1 VFSPRKTIHF
11 VSLGCPKN
19 RVDTEV
25 MLGVGVGEGFQVVA
39 APDAADVIVVNTCG
53 FIGPA
58 KEESIDTILEMGAF
72 KEAGSCQKLVVTGC
86 LSQRYPEEL
95 AKEMPEV
102 DHFLGT
108 SDMLKLGA
116 VLRASEEH
124 PLERMLVGNP
134 ADYSFRASDPRVL
147 SMAKHSA
154 YVKIA
159 EGCSR
164 TCSFCIIPSM
174 RGKQRSRPLEDIVRE
189 VEQLV
194 AGGTQEINLVSQDTV
209 SYGRDL
215 KEDGRNLAHLVRAL
229 GEVKGLR
236 WLRLFYLYP
245 EKLTEELIE
254 LIANHPR
261 VLPYVDMPLQHASER
276 MLKIMRRGHGP
287 GIQRRVVESMRAQI
301 PNLTFRTAF
310 IVGHPG
316 ETDAD
321 FQQLCDFVKW
331 AEFERVGVFK
341 YSHEEGTRSEKLD
354 ELVPE
359 KTIGARHRKLM
370 QLQRPISKRKL
381 RGLIGKELEVLVEGV
396 SDESEFLLEGRHAG
410 QAPDIDGK
418 VYLANGE
425 AEPGELRR
433 ALVTDAAD
441 YDLVADLLPRHGG
454 SAERPPGAK
463 KLRLKT
469 LGNVTP

>member
-1 VFSPRKTIHF
+1 
-11 VSLGCPKN
+11 
-19 RVDTEV
+19 
-25 MLGVGVGEGFQVVA
+25 MLGTSAGEGYRIVERPA
-39 APDAADVIVVNTCG
+39 DAEVIVVNTCG

-58 KEESIDTILEMGAF
+58 KEESIDTILEMGGY
-72 KEAGSCQKLVVTGC
+72 KESGSCKKLVVAGC

-102 DHFLGT
+102 DYFLGS
-108 SDMLKLGA
+108 SDMLKLSA
-116 VLRASEEH
+116 VLNASKAH
-124 PLERMLVGNP
+124 PLERVLVGNP
-134 ADYSFRASDPRVL
+134 ADYSYRASDPRIASIATH
-147 SMAKHSA
+147 SM

-189 VEQLV
+189 VERLV
-194 AGGTQEINLVSQDTV
+194 SEGAQEINLISQDTI

-215 KEDGRNLAHLVRAL
+215 KDDGRNLADLVKAI
-229 GEVKGLR
+229 GEVSGLK

-245 EKLTEELIE
+245 EKLTEQLIE
-254 LIANHPR
+254 LIAHHPK
-261 VLPYVDMPLQHASER
+261 VLPYVDMPLQHVSER

-287 GIQRRVVESMRAQI
+287 ERQRKLVERMRNEI

-316 ETDAD
+316 ESEAD
-321 FQQLCDFVKW
+321 FAELCEFVKW

-341 YSHEEGTRSEKLD
+341 YSLEEGTRSG
-354 ELVPE
+354 ELEEVLPQ
-359 KTIGARHRKLM
+359 KTIAARHRKLM
-370 QLQRPISKRKL
+370 QIQRPISRKKM
-381 RGLIGKELEVLVEGV
+381 RAFVGREIEVLVEGV

-410 QAPDIDGK
+410 QAPEIDGK

-425 AEPGELRR
+425 GRAGELRR
-433 ALVTDAAD
+433 ARVTDAAD
-441 YDLVADLLPRHGG
+441 YDLVADLLPREG
-454 SAERPPGAK
+454 SLVDRPPRSPRSSSGAK
-463 KLRLKT
+463 KLHLRT
-469 LGNVTP
+469 I

>member
-1 VFSPRKTIHF
+1 
-11 VSLGCPKN
+11 
-19 RVDTEV
+19 
-25 MLGVGVGEGFQVVA
+25 
-39 APDAADVIVVNTCG
+39 
-53 FIGPA
+53 
-58 KEESIDTILEMGAF
+58 
-72 KEAGSCQKLVVTGC
+72 
-86 LSQRYPEEL
+86 
-95 AKEMPEV
+95 
-102 DHFLGT
+102 
-108 SDMLKLGA
+108 
-116 VLRASEEH
+116 
-124 PLERMLVGNP
+124 
-134 ADYSFRASDPRVL
+134 
-147 SMAKHSA
+147 
-154 YVKIA
+154 VKIA

-174 RGKQRSRPLEDIVRE
+174 RGKQRSRPLEDIVAE

-194 AGGTQEINLVSQDTV
+194 ANGTNEINLVSQDTV

-215 KEDGRNLAHLVRAL
+215 KEDGRNLAHLVKAI
-229 GEVKGLR
+229 GDVKGLR

-254 LIANHPR
+254 LIAHHPR

-287 GIQRRVVESMRAQI
+287 GIQRRVVERMRAQI
-301 PNLTFRTAF
+301 PDLTFRTAF

-321 FQQLCDFVKW
+321 FQELCDFVKW

-341 YSHEEGTRSEKLD
+341 YSHEEGTRSEKLS

-359 KTIGARHRKLM
+359 KTISARHRKLM

-396 SDESEFLLEGRHAG
+396 SDESEFLLEGRHPG
-410 QAPDIDGK
+410 QAPEIDGK

-425 AEPGELRR
+425 SEPGELRR
-433 ALVTDAAD
+433 AIVTDAAD
-441 YDLVADLLPRHGG
+441 YDLVADLLPRQGG
-454 SAERPPGAK
+454 TADRPPGAK
-463 KLRLKT
+463 KVRLKT
-469 LGNVTP
+469 VANTNP

>member
-1 VFSPRKTIHF
+1 VSSSRKTIHF

-25 MLGVGVGEGFQVVA
+25 MLGVGAGEGFQLVA
-39 APDAADVIVVNTCG
+39 QPSDAEVIVVNTCG

-58 KEESIDTILEMGAF
+58 KEESIDTILEMGSF
-72 KEAGSCQKLVVTGC
+72 KEAGSCRKLVVTGC
-86 LSQRYPEEL
+86 LSQRYPDEL

-116 VLRASEEH
+116 VLRASEDH

-147 SMAKHSA
+147 SMAQHSA

-174 RGKQRSRPLEDIVRE
+174 RGKQRSRPLEDIVTE

-194 AGGTQEINLVSQDTV
+194 AQGTQEINLVSQDTI

-215 KEDGRNLAHLVRAL
+215 KEDGRNLAHLVKAIGDVR
-229 GEVKGLR
+229 GLR

-254 LIANHPR
+254 LIAHHPR

-287 GIQRRVVESMRAQI
+287 GIQRRVVERMRTQI
-301 PNLTFRTAF
+301 PDLTFRTAF

-321 FQQLCDFVKW
+321 FQELCDFVKW
-331 AEFERVGVFK
+331 AEFDRVGVFK
-341 YSHEEGTRSEKLD
+341 YSHEEGTRSEKLA

-359 KTIGARHRKLM
+359 KTISARHRKLM

-418 VYLANGE
+418 IYLANGASE
-425 AEPGELRR
+425 AGELRR
-433 ALVTDAAD
+433 AIVTDAAD
-441 YDLVADLLPRHGG
+441 YDLVADLLPRDGG
-454 SAERPPGAK
+454 TAERPPGAK
-463 KLRLKT
+463 KVRLKT
-469 LGNVTP
+469 LGTANP